1 MCLFQFWSPRRGPS
15 PVSAVSRQPSL
26 GLLGEDDEGAR
37 HHLGPVELELATAV
51 KAKWVAWTQINSGL
65 TAYCTSHWRV
75 QRLLF
80 LVMLSRVDGS
90 RELTE
95 LNNIKLRHFV
105 CKCFACLYVYA
116 LCGTYLVPKR
126 PEEGA
131 GLPWKRELETVVSF
145 YVGAGNR
152 TPVL

>member
-1 MCLFQFWSPRRGPS
+1 M
-15 PVSAVSRQPSL
+15 SAVSHQPSL

-80 LVMLSRVDGS
+80 LVMLSCVDGS
-90 RELTE
+90 CAYRV
-95 LNNIKLRHFV
+95 K
-105 CKCFACLYVYA
+105 
-116 LCGTYLVPKR
+116 
-126 PEEGA
+126 
-131 GLPWKRELETVVSF
+131 
-145 YVGAGNR
+145 
-152 TPVL
+152 